1 MADVVHSI
9 WGHCLPRVVK
19 FVPEVASLEV
29 HGDRGGSSVKLYW
42 GAYLL
47 VLENRHV
54 TDIIAI
60 VYLIGT
66 NNTFIKFRDLFAIV
80 DLLLSI
86 QVDGSIVNSELV
98 LSEKWNGC
106 LL

>member
-1 MADVVHSI
+1 M
-9 WGHCLPRVVK
+9 
-19 FVPEVASLEV
+19 
-29 HGDRGGSSVKLYW
+29 KLHW

-86 QVDGSIVNSELV
+86 QVNGSIVNSELV